1 MSSSESD
8 GPVRENEPRG
18 AAAAVR
24 VDRLSKRYEAVT
36 ALDEVSLSVAPGRFL
51 VLLGPSGSGKST
63 LIRCLAGIESPSS
76 GSIAINGKVVAG
88 GRRQTPPERRDLTMV
103 FQDFALW
110 PHMTVEENVAF
121 ALRRRKTGSLETGTR
136 ASAML
141 QRVDLASHR
150 KRYPHELSGG
160 EQQRVALARALVA
173 RPTLLLF
180 DEPLSS
186 LDANL
191 REQLRIEIGT
201 LVRDEGATA
210 VYITHDQREA
220 FALGDEIGI
229 LRAGKLVQR
238 GTPESIYREPATSF
252 VASFTGLSGIL
263 HGRVS
268 GPGAATSER
277 VQVAVMTTEATRRLD
292 ITATAMTPLKSGSA
306 VQVMLRPTAARIC
319 NPEARGADLRAI
331 VGDGA
336 YHGRGYDYVLE
347 LGPRVTLTGL
357 FDRRRLTRGE
367 TVGLHIDPDGAL
379 AFEADARINAA
390 PLSVEALLRSH
401 GAPHP
406 NHDRRHRIDTSSDP
420 EPRGGTVTRSQLDP
434 LRRR

>member
-1 MSSSESD
+1 MSRGGFSRPVDAGGAVSEND
-8 GPVRENEPRG
+8 RAG
-18 AAAAVR
+18 APAAVEL
-24 VDRLSKRYEAVT
+24 DRLSKRYEAVT
-36 ALDEVSLSVAPGRFL
+36 ALDEVSLSVAPGQFL

-63 LIRCLAGIESPSS
+63 LIRCLAGIERPTS
-76 GSIAINGKVVAG
+76 GSIAINGKLVAG
-88 GRRQTPPERRDLTMV
+88 GPRHTPPERRDLTMV

-121 ALRRRKTGSLETGTR
+121 ALRRRKVGGREADSR
-136 ASAML
+136 AATML
-141 QRVDLASHR
+141 QRVGLAGHR

-173 RPTLLLF
+173 RPALLLF

-229 LRAGKLVQR
+229 LRAGRLVQR
-238 GTPESIYREPATSF
+238 GTPETIYQDPATAF

-263 HGRVS
+263 RGRVT
-268 GPGAATSER
+268 GAGAAGNER
-277 VQVAVMTTEATRRLD
+277 VQVAVMTTEATRQLD
-292 ITATAMTPLKSGSA
+292 LTATAMSPLKPGSA
-306 VQVMLRPTAARIC
+306 VQVMLRPTAVRIC
-319 NPEARGADLRAI
+319 DPQARGADLRA
-331 VGDGA
+331 VVRDGA

-347 LGPRVTLTGL
+347 LGPEVTVTGI
-357 FDRRRLTRGE
+357 FDRRRLARGE
-367 TVGLHIDPDGAL
+367 MVGLHLDPNGAL
-379 AFEADARINAA
+379 VFETDARINVA
-390 PLSVEALLRSH
+390 PLSAEALVRSDE
-401 GAPHP
+401 ALPP
-406 NHDRRHRIDTSSDP
+406 PPRSSRPDP
-420 EPRGGTVTRSQLDP
+420 ISPVRP
-434 LRRR
+434 